1 MIKNV
6 GLEKDNQLKEFMRI
20 AGMSRYLQWS
30 AWFTKY
36 FVFLFI
42 IISIMTVVLCV
53 SRAEILN
60 EMFSLNLTK
69 LLILLETILLD
80 PWASYFSKE
89 QHDCDLDFS
98 DAVHFANDWL
108 LLLHVN
114 IVQKS
119 FPIS

>member
-53 SRAEILN
+53 SRGKFLN
-60 EMFSLNLTK
+60 EMLILTQ

-89 QHDCDLDFS
+89 QHDCDLDFF
-98 DAVHFANDWL
+98 DAVHFAYDWF